1 MCRFF
6 YRARCGP
13 SEYCI
18 AAIQHFHCRLR
29 NVLHRGAKL
38 VQEREETQKAVF
50 NLCCGRSTTS
60 SGGTLAQDLK
70 DEVNTVRSHAD
81 QPKMKHVAVRRLQAA
96 TSTKPAVTLG
106 SPRLTG
112 APEQPGRMGMR
123 PMGARLLFIV
133 PVSIGL
139 FSGTER
145 ALAQSA
151 PDKAQVLPPIVV
163 SRTAPNAKPGG
174 ARSAPRTVRAP
185 TPTPTPTPPPTP
197 TLVVYPT
204 TPVSGS
210 GIDVDRVP
218 ASVNIVDANQ
228 IDRIRSP
235 NITDA
240 LQKYVP
246 GIIVNEVTGNPF
258 QPDVQFRGFVASPV
272 AGTPQGL
279 AVYQN
284 GVRINEAFGDMVNW
298 DLIPTAAIRSVTV
311 VTNNPAFGLN
321 ALGGAVDVKMK
332 DGFNYHGAEI
342 DTMGGSFG
350 RVQSSA
356 QWGRQVENFAVYGA
370 LEGLH
375 DDGFRNFSVSNVRR
389 FYGDVGYKNDSGE
402 FHVSM
407 GAADN
412 DFGAPATVP
421 VELLQRYY
429 GATYT
434 TPQTTN
440 NRVGDVN
447 LTGKVEATPTWTI
460 EGSAHARVF
469 DQKIL
474 DANPTGTQP
483 CTADPTLLC
492 FGDGSTPANGLNG
505 AQLANPFD
513 PGAVLGES
521 DRTTTHSTT
530 TGVSLQATNA
540 DQLFGHNNKFVLG
553 GSFDSSVTRFSA
565 SAELGTIGPNFVVGG
580 SGIFL
585 GQSGNPVSIGPVA
598 LRATNQYSGF
608 YALDTF
614 DVTNAFSIT
623 GGGRLNVA
631 RIALDDQIGT
641 ALNGNETF
649 NRFNPIIGGTY
660 KIIPGLT
667 AYAGYSEANRAPT
680 PLELG
685 CADPARPCIVAAFLV
700 SDPPLK
706 QVVSRTVEAGLR
718 GSKDL
723 NIGTLGWKVGVFRAD
738 NTDDILAIPSPVL
751 QGFGYFQNVGSTRR
765 QGIES
770 EVTLRSSTLQL
781 YASYALVDARFLDA
795 LQVGSNSP
803 FADVNGNVQI
813 LPGNRIPAIP
823 RNRIKA
829 GIDYSVTEAFKV
841 GGDALFVSS
850 QYFVGDESN
859 QAQRLP
865 SYAVFNLH
873 TSYQIDKTFQIYARA
888 DNIFD
893 NRYATYGTFF
903 DTSAVPNF
911 ANGGAPFT
919 DPRSVSPARP
929 RAFYAGLR
937 ATF

>member
-1 MCRFF
+1 
-6 YRARCGP
+6 
-13 SEYCI
+13 
-18 AAIQHFHCRLR
+18 
-29 NVLHRGAKL
+29 
-38 VQEREETQKAVF
+38 
-50 NLCCGRSTTS
+50 
-60 SGGTLAQDLK
+60 
-70 DEVNTVRSHAD
+70 
-81 QPKMKHVAVRRLQAA
+81 
-96 TSTKPAVTLG
+96 
-106 SPRLTG
+106 
-112 APEQPGRMGMR
+112 
-123 PMGARLLFIV
+123 MGARFLFVV
-133 PVSIGL
+133 PVAVGL
-139 FSGTER
+139 FPEIECAR
-145 ALAQSA
+145 AQNAASNV
-151 PDKAQVLPPIVV
+151 QVLPPIVV
-163 SRTAPNAKPGG
+163 SRTAPSPKPGR
-174 ARSAPRTVRAP
+174 ARNAPRSVRAAV
-185 TPTPTPTPPPTP
+185 PPP
-197 TLVVYPT
+197 VMYPT
-204 TPVSGS
+204 TPVAGS
-210 GIDVDRVP
+210 GIEADKVP
-218 ASVNIVDANQ
+218 ASVNIVDVNQ
-228 IDRIRSP
+228 IERVRSA
-235 NITDA
+235 NIADA

-246 GIIVNEVTGNPF
+246 GVIVNEVTGNPF

-284 GVRINEAFGDMVNW
+284 GVRINEAFGDTVNW

-321 ALGGAVDVKMK
+321 ALGGAVNVQMK
-332 DGFNYHGAEI
+332 NGFNYSGAEI
-342 DTMGGSFG
+342 DTMVGSFG
-350 RVQSSA
+350 RIQTSA
-356 QWGRQVENFAVYGA
+356 QWGKKVGNFAVYGA

-375 DDGFRNFSVSNVRR
+375 DDGFRNFSGSDVRR
-389 FYGDVGYKNDSGE
+389 FYGDVGYKNDSSE
-402 FHVSM
+402 FHVNM

-412 DFGAPATVP
+412 HFGATNTVP
-421 VELLQRYY
+421 IELLQQYY

-434 TPQTTN
+434 TPQTTT
-440 NRVGDVN
+440 NRVGYVN
-447 LTGKVEATPTWTI
+447 LTGKIEATPAWTI
-460 EGSAHARVF
+460 EGLAHARVF
-469 DQKIL
+469 NQKVL
-474 DANPTGTQP
+474 DGNPTGTQP
-483 CTADPTLLC
+483 CAADPTLLC
-492 FGDGSTPANGLNG
+492 FGDSSTPANGLNG

-513 PGAVLGES
+513 SGAVLGER

-530 TGVSLQATNA
+530 TGGSLQATNS
-540 DQLFGHNNKFVLG
+540 DRIFGHDNMFVVG
-553 GSFDSSVTRFSA
+553 ASFDSSVTRFSA
-565 SAELGTIGPNFVVGG
+565 SAELGTVGPNFVVSG

-585 GQSGNPVSIGPVA
+585 GQSGHPISIGPVR
-598 LRATNQYSGF
+598 LRTTNQYSGL
-608 YALDTF
+608 YVLDTF

-623 GGGRLNVA
+623 GGGRFNTA
-631 RIALDDQIGT
+631 RIVLEDQIGS

-680 PLELG
+680 PLESS
-685 CADPARPCIVAAFLV
+685 CADPAHPCIIAAFLI
-700 SDPPLK
+700 SDPALK

-723 NIGTLGWKVGVFRAD
+723 SIGTLGWKLGGFRAD

-795 LQVGSNSP
+795 LQIGSNSP

-813 LPGNRIPAIP
+813 LPGNRIPGIP

-829 GIDYSVTEAFKV
+829 GIDYSVTDAFKV

-850 QYFVGDESN
+850 QYFVGDDSN

-873 TSYQIDKTFQIYARA
+873 ASYQINKTFQIYARA
-888 DNIFD
+888 DNVFD

-903 DTSAVPNF
+903 DTDAVPNF

-919 DPRSVSPARP
+919 DPRSLSPARP

>member
-1 MCRFF
+1 
-6 YRARCGP
+6 
-13 SEYCI
+13 
-18 AAIQHFHCRLR
+18 
-29 NVLHRGAKL
+29 
-38 VQEREETQKAVF
+38 
-50 NLCCGRSTTS
+50 
-60 SGGTLAQDLK
+60 
-70 DEVNTVRSHAD
+70 
-81 QPKMKHVAVRRLQAA
+81 
-96 TSTKPAVTLG
+96 
-106 SPRLTG
+106 
-112 APEQPGRMGMR
+112 MR
-123 PMGARLLFIV
+123 QMGARFLFIV
-133 PVSIGL
+133 SISICL
-139 FSGTER
+139 LPDNEC
-145 ALAQSA
+145 AYAQDA
-151 PDKAQVLPPIVV
+151 PGAVQALPPIVV
-163 SRTAPNAKPGG
+163 SRTTPSVKRGRTQHA
-174 ARSAPRTVRAP
+174 ARVVRTLP
-185 TPTPTPTPPPTP
+185 T
-197 TLVVYPT
+197 VFVYPT
-204 TPVSGS
+204 TPIPGS
-210 GIDVDRVP
+210 GINADKVP
-218 ASVNIVDANQ
+218 ASVNVVDTKQ
-228 IDRIRSP
+228 IERTGSL
-235 NITDA
+235 NIADA
-240 LQKYVP
+240 LRQHVP
-246 GIIVNEVTGNPF
+246 GIIVNEVAGNPF

-284 GVRINEAFGDMVNW
+284 GVRINEAFGDTVNW
-298 DLIPTAAIRSVTV
+298 DLIPTAAIQSVMV

-321 ALGGAVDVKMK
+321 ALGGAVNLQMK
-332 DGFNYHGAEI
+332 NGFNYHGAEI

-350 RVQSSA
+350 RIQSSA
-356 QWGRQVENFAVYGA
+356 QWGKQIDNFAVYGA
-370 LEGLH
+370 LEGLR
-375 DDGFRNFSVSNVRR
+375 DGGFRNFSASTVRR
-389 FYGDVGYKNDSGE
+389 FYGDVGYKNDASE
-402 FHVSM
+402 FHVNM
-407 GAADN
+407 GVADNNFGAAT
-412 DFGAPATVP
+412 TVP
-421 VELLQRYY
+421 VELLQQYY

-434 TPQTTN
+434 TPQTST
-440 NRVGDVN
+440 NRVGYVN
-447 LTGKVEATPTWTI
+447 LTGKVEATPNWTV
-460 EGSAHARVF
+460 EGSAHVRAF
-469 DQKIL
+469 DQKVL

-483 CTADPTLLC
+483 CTASSTLLC
-492 FGDGSTPANGLNG
+492 FGDGITPANGLNG

-513 PGAVLGES
+513 PGAVLGEM
-521 DRTTTHSTT
+521 DRTTTRSTT
-530 TGVSLQATNA
+530 TGVSLQATNT
-540 DQLFGHNNKFVLG
+540 DRLFGHNNHLVVG
-553 GSFDSSVTRFSA
+553 GSFDSSVSRFSA
-565 SAELGTIGPNFVVGG
+565 SAELGTIGSNFVVSG

-598 LRATNQYSGF
+598 LRTTNQYSGL

-623 GGGRLNVA
+623 GGGRFNAASITLE
-631 RIALDDQIGT
+631 DQIGS

-660 KIIPGLT
+660 KITAGLT

-685 CADPARPCIVAAFLV
+685 CADPAHPCIVAAFLV

-718 GSKDL
+718 GTKDL
-723 NIGTLGWKVGVFRAD
+723 NVGALGWKLGVFRAN

-765 QGIES
+765 QGIEA
-770 EVTLRSSTLQL
+770 EVTLKSSTVDL

-813 LPGNRIPAIP
+813 LPGNRVPAIP
-823 RNRIKA
+823 RNRVKA
-829 GIDYSVTEAFKV
+829 GIDFSVTDAFRV

-859 QAQRLP
+859 QAQRLA

-873 TSYQIDKTFQIYARA
+873 ALYQINRTFQIYARA

-903 DTSAVPNF
+903 DTGAVPNF

>member
-1 MCRFF
+1 
-6 YRARCGP
+6 
-13 SEYCI
+13 
-18 AAIQHFHCRLR
+18 
-29 NVLHRGAKL
+29 
-38 VQEREETQKAVF
+38 
-50 NLCCGRSTTS
+50 
-60 SGGTLAQDLK
+60 
-70 DEVNTVRSHAD
+70 
-81 QPKMKHVAVRRLQAA
+81 
-96 TSTKPAVTLG
+96 
-106 SPRLTG
+106 
-112 APEQPGRMGMR
+112 
-123 PMGARLLFIV
+123 
-133 PVSIGL
+133 
-139 FSGTER
+139 
-145 ALAQSA
+145 
-151 PDKAQVLPPIVV
+151 
-163 SRTAPNAKPGG
+163 
-174 ARSAPRTVRAP
+174 
-185 TPTPTPTPPPTP
+185 
-197 TLVVYPT
+197 VVYPT
-204 TPVSGS
+204 TPIPGS
-210 GIDVDRVP
+210 GIDIDKVP
-218 ASVNIVDANQ
+218 ASVNIVDVNQ
-228 IDRIRSP
+228 IERVWSL
-235 NITDA
+235 NIADA

-246 GIIVNEVTGNPF
+246 GIVVNEVTGNPF

-284 GVRINEAFGDMVNW
+284 GVRINEAFGDTVLW

-321 ALGGAVDVKMK
+321 ALGGAVDVQMK
-332 DGFNYHGAEI
+332 NGFNYQGAEI
-342 DTMGGSFG
+342 DMMGGSFG
-350 RVQSSA
+350 RIQSSA
-356 QWGRQVENFAVYGA
+356 QWGKQVDNFSVYGA
-370 LEGLH
+370 LERLH
-375 DDGFRNFSVSNVRR
+375 DNGFRNFSDSDIRR
-389 FYGDVGYKNDSGE
+389 FYGDVGYKNDTSE
-402 FHVSM
+402 FHVNIGLADNHF
-407 GAADN
+407 GAA
-412 DFGAPATVP
+412 ATVP
-421 VELLQRYY
+421 VELLQQYY

-434 TPQTTN
+434 TPQIST
-440 NRVGDVN
+440 NRVGYVN

-460 EGSAHARVF
+460 DGGAYLRIF
-469 DQKIL
+469 NQKTQ
-474 DANPTGTQP
+474 DGNPTATRP
-483 CTADPTLLC
+483 CAVDSTLLC
-492 FGDGSTPANGLNG
+492 FGEDSAPANGLNG

-513 PGAVLGES
+513 PNAVLGEI
-521 DRTTTHSTT
+521 DRTTTRSTT
-530 TGVSLQATNA
+530 AGVSLQATNS
-540 DQLFGHNNKFVLG
+540 DTIFGHNNKFVFG
-553 GSFDSSVTRFSA
+553 ASFDSSVTRFSA
-565 SAELGTIGPNFVVGG
+565 SAELGTIGSNFVVSG

-585 GQSGNPVSIGPVA
+585 GKSGDPVSIGPVA
-598 LRATNQYSGF
+598 LHTTNQYSGI

-623 GGGRLNVA
+623 AGGRFNAA
-631 RIALDDQIGT
+631 RITLEDQIGS

-685 CADPARPCIVAAFLV
+685 CADPAHPCVIAAFLV

-706 QVVSRTVEAGLR
+706 QIVSRTVEAGLR
-718 GSKDL
+718 GTKDL
-723 NIGTLGWKVGVFRAD
+723 SIGTLGWKFGVFRAN

-765 QGIES
+765 QGIEA
-770 EVTLRSSTLQL
+770 EVTLRSTTLQL

-829 GIDYSVTEAFKV
+829 GIDYSVSDAFKI
-841 GGDALFVSS
+841 GGDALFVSN
-850 QYFVGDESN
+850 QYFVGDDSN

-873 TSYQIDKTFQIYARA
+873 ASYQINKTFQIYART

-903 DTSAVPNF
+903 DTGAVPNF

-919 DPRSVSPARP
+919 DARSVSPARP
-929 RAFYAGLR
+929 RSFYAGLK

>member
-1 MCRFF
+1 
-6 YRARCGP
+6 
-13 SEYCI
+13 
-18 AAIQHFHCRLR
+18 
-29 NVLHRGAKL
+29 
-38 VQEREETQKAVF
+38 
-50 NLCCGRSTTS
+50 
-60 SGGTLAQDLK
+60 
-70 DEVNTVRSHAD
+70 
-81 QPKMKHVAVRRLQAA
+81 
-96 TSTKPAVTLG
+96 
-106 SPRLTG
+106 
-112 APEQPGRMGMR
+112 
-123 PMGARLLFIV
+123 MGARFLFIV
-133 PVSIGL
+133 SISICL
-139 FSGTER
+139 LPDNEC
-145 ALAQSA
+145 AYAQDA
-151 PDKAQVLPPIVV
+151 PGVVQALPPIVV
-163 SRTAPNAKPGG
+163 SRTTPSVKRGRTQHA
-174 ARSAPRTVRAP
+174 ARVVRTLP
-185 TPTPTPTPPPTP
+185 T
-197 TLVVYPT
+197 VFVYPT
-204 TPVSGS
+204 TPIPGS
-210 GIDVDRVP
+210 GINADKVP
-218 ASVNIVDANQ
+218 ASVNVVDTKQ
-228 IDRIRSP
+228 IERTGSL
-235 NITDA
+235 NIADA
-240 LQKYVP
+240 LRQHVP
-246 GIIVNEVTGNPF
+246 GIIVNEVAGNPF

-284 GVRINEAFGDMVNW
+284 GVRINEAFGDTVNW
-298 DLIPTAAIRSVTV
+298 DLIPTAAIQSVMV

-321 ALGGAVDVKMK
+321 ALGGAVNLQMK
-332 DGFNYHGAEI
+332 NGFNYHGAEI

-350 RVQSSA
+350 RIQSSA
-356 QWGRQVENFAVYGA
+356 QWGKQIDNFAVYGA
-370 LEGLH
+370 LEGLR
-375 DDGFRNFSVSNVRR
+375 DGGFRNFSASTVRR
-389 FYGDVGYKNDSGE
+389 FYGDVGYKNDASE
-402 FHVSM
+402 FHVNM
-407 GAADN
+407 GVADNNFGAAT
-412 DFGAPATVP
+412 TVP
-421 VELLQRYY
+421 VELLQQYY

-434 TPQTTN
+434 TPQTST
-440 NRVGDVN
+440 NRVGYVN
-447 LTGKVEATPTWTI
+447 LTGKVEATPSWTV
-460 EGSAHARVF
+460 EGSAHVRAF
-469 DQKIL
+469 DQKVL

-483 CTADPTLLC
+483 CTASSTLLC
-492 FGDGSTPANGLNG
+492 FGDGITPANGLNG

-513 PGAVLGES
+513 PGAVLGEK

-530 TGVSLQATNA
+530 TGVSLQATNT
-540 DQLFGHNNKFVLG
+540 DRLFGHNNHLVVG
-553 GSFDSSVTRFSA
+553 ASFDSSVSRFSA
-565 SAELGTIGPNFVVGG
+565 SAELGTIGSNFVVSG

-585 GQSGNPVSIGPVA
+585 GQSGSPVSIGPVA
-598 LRATNQYSGF
+598 LRTTNQYSGL

-623 GGGRLNVA
+623 GGGRFNAASITLE
-631 RIALDDQIGT
+631 DQIGS

-660 KIIPGLT
+660 KITAGLT

-685 CADPARPCIVAAFLV
+685 CADPAHPCIVAAFLV

-718 GSKDL
+718 GTKDL
-723 NIGTLGWKVGVFRAD
+723 NVGALGWKLGVFRAN

-765 QGIES
+765 QGIEA
-770 EVTLRSSTLQL
+770 EVTLKSSTVDL

-813 LPGNRIPAIP
+813 LPGNRVPAIP
-823 RNRIKA
+823 RNRVKA
-829 GIDYSVTEAFKV
+829 GIDFSVTDAFRV

-859 QAQRLP
+859 QAQRLA

-873 TSYQIDKTFQIYARA
+873 ALYQINKTFQIYARA

-903 DTSAVPNF
+903 DTGAVPNF

>member
-1 MCRFF
+1 M
-6 YRARCGP
+6 
-13 SEYCI
+13 
-18 AAIQHFHCRLR
+18 
-29 NVLHRGAKL
+29 
-38 VQEREETQKAVF
+38 
-50 NLCCGRSTTS
+50 
-60 SGGTLAQDLK
+60 
-70 DEVNTVRSHAD
+70 
-81 QPKMKHVAVRRLQAA
+81 
-96 TSTKPAVTLG
+96 
-106 SPRLTG
+106 
-112 APEQPGRMGMR
+112 
-123 PMGARLLFIV
+123 
-133 PVSIGL
+133 
-139 FSGTER
+139 FSGR
-145 ALAQSA
+145 DFAHAQEE
-151 PDKAQVLPPIVV
+151 PEAQKLPPIVV
-163 SRTAPNAKPGG
+163 TGTKPGVKRGRTDNATRTA
-174 ARSAPRTVRAP
+174 RTIPR
-185 TPTPTPTPPPTP
+185 
-197 TLVVYPT
+197 LVVYPT
-204 TPVSGS
+204 TPISGA
-210 GIDVDRVP
+210 GINPDKIP
-218 ASVNIVDANQ
+218 ASLNLVDASQ
-228 IDRIRSP
+228 IKDTGSL
-235 NITDA
+235 NIGDA

-246 GIIVNEVTGNPF
+246 GIVVNEVAGNPF
-258 QPDVQFRGFVASPV
+258 QPNVQFRGFVASPV

-284 GVRINEAFGDMVNW
+284 GVRVNEAFGDTVNW

-321 ALGGAVDVKMK
+321 ALGGAVNVQMK

-350 RVQSSA
+350 RIQSSA
-356 QWGRQVENFAVYGA
+356 QWGKQVDNFAVYGA

-375 DDGFRNFSVSNVRR
+375 DDGFRNFSASDVRR
-389 FYGDVGYKNDSGE
+389 FYGDVGYKNDSSE
-402 FHVSM
+402 FHLNM

-412 DFGAPATVP
+412 HFGATATAP
-421 VELLQRYY
+421 VELLQPYW
-429 GATYT
+429 GASYT
-434 TPQTTN
+434 SPQITE
-440 NRVGDVN
+440 NRVGYVN

-460 EGSAHARVF
+460 DGSAHVRVF
-469 DQKIL
+469 DQKML

-483 CTADPTLLC
+483 CAADSTLLC

-505 AQLANPFD
+505 AQLANPFN

-530 TGVSLQATNA
+530 TGLSLQATNT
-540 DQLFGHNNKFVLG
+540 DQLFGHDNHFVVG
-553 GSFDSSVTRFSA
+553 TSFDSSVTRFTA
-565 SAELGTIGPNFVVGG
+565 SAELGTIGPNFVVSG

-585 GQSGNPVSIGPVA
+585 GQSGDPVSIGPVA
-598 LRATNQYSGF
+598 LRATSQYTGL

-623 GGGRLNVA
+623 AGGRFNVA
-631 RIALDDQIGT
+631 NIRLEDQIGS
-641 ALNGNETF
+641 ALNGQDTYT
-649 NRFNPIIGGTY
+649 RFNPIVGATY
-660 KIIPGLT
+660 KITSGLT

-685 CADPARPCIVAAFLV
+685 CADPAHPCIIAAFLV

-718 GSKDL
+718 GTRDL
-723 NIGTLGWKVGVFRAD
+723 NIGTLGWKLGAFSAT

-765 QGIES
+765 QGIEA
-770 EVTLRSSTLQL
+770 EVSLKSSTLQL
-781 YASYALVDARFLDA
+781 YASYALVDARFLDS

-829 GIDYSVTEAFKV
+829 GFDYSVTDAFKI
-841 GGDALFVSS
+841 GGDALFVDS

-859 QAQRLP
+859 QAQRLS

-873 TSYQIDKTFQIYARA
+873 ASYQIDKTFQIYARA

-903 DTSAVPNF
+903 DTGAVPNF

-919 DPRSVSPARP
+919 DPRSISPARP
-929 RAFYAGLR
+929 RAFYAGVK